1 VVRWTCASFGALE
14 VAALGAL
21 MYWGS
26 LLRPLRLAAPVLQ
39 PDAGYMEACQRG
51 AWLATAAVVGISI
64 SAAVFTVRMPGLPGS
79 RRRALGVVFVGVP
92 LCCVVLLQLWLH
104 VA

>member
-1 VVRWTCASFGALE
+1 VKWTFASIGALE

-21 MYWGS
+21 LHWGI

-39 PDAGYMEACQRG
+39 PDTRYVEACQWG
-51 AWLATAAVVGISI
+51 VWLSTAALVGISI
-64 SAAVFTVRMPGLPGS
+64 SAAVFTARMPGHRSG

-92 LCCVVLLQLWLH
+92 IACLVLFQLWLH